1 MNPWYENLQKPPLT
15 PPGWVFGPVWTILY
29 LMIALS
35 LFLFFSSDRSEVGIW
50 LYIILGVHL
59 LANIFWS
66 GLFFSLESPGW
77 ALVDILILD
86 VTLIVL
92 VVHFWGIN
100 MASSV
105 LLWPY
110 TLWVLF
116 ATYLNAGFVI
126 LNRG

>member
-15 PPGWVFGPVWTILY
+15 PPGWVFGPVWTVLY

-35 LFLFFSSDRSEVGIW
+35 VFLFLRSSGGTAGRGIYV
-50 LYIILGVHL
+50 LLGVHL
-59 LANIFWS
+59 LANFVWS
-66 GLFFSLESPGW
+66 GLFFRLESPGW
-77 ALVDILILD
+77 ALLDILILD
-86 VTLIVL
+86 VTLIFL
-92 VVHFWGIN
+92 VVYFWEISRV
-100 MASSV
+100 SSV

>member
-15 PPGWVFGPVWTILY
+15 PPGWVFGPVWTVLY

-35 LFLFFSSDRSEVGIW
+35 LFLFFRSDRSEVGTS

-59 LANIFWS
+59 IANFAWS

-86 VTLIVL
+86 VTLLFL
-92 VVHFWGIN
+92 VVNFWQISK
-100 MASSV
+100 ASSV

-110 TLWVLF
+110 TVWVLF
-116 ATYLNAGFVI
+116 ATYLNIGFVV
-126 LNRG
+126 LNKM

>member
-116 ATYLNAGFVI
+116 ATYLNAGFVV
-126 LNRG
+126 LN